1 MRLDEDTLLAL
12 LPEISDIKDTV
23 LREKVV
29 QIWQEACED
38 GNVKAPEKVP
48 KNLKN
53 TCYTLINHTR
63 MVARLCITAA
73 QLAMERHRIDAN
85 LDYLLAG
92 ALLHDVSKL
101 LEIGADGKE
110 HFATEFGKK
119 IQHGFYAAY
128 KAYEKKL
135 PLEIQHILVSHTPQS
150 AIMPQSIEAVI
161 LYNIDQTDTEI
172 LNQSLGI
179 PLSPKR

>member
-1 MRLDEDTLLAL
+1 MRIKEDTILAL
-12 LPEISDIKDTV
+12 LPEISNINDKA

-29 QIWQEACED
+29 RIWQKACED
-38 GNVKAPEKVP
+38 GNVKELEKIP

-53 TCYTLINHTR
+53 TCYTLINHTC
-63 MVARLCITAA
+63 MVAELCITAA
-73 QLAMERHRIDAN
+73 KLAKQHHGIETN
-85 LDYLLAG
+85 LDYLLTG

-101 LEIGADGKE
+101 LEIAADGKDYI
-110 HFATEFGKK
+110 ATEFGKK

-128 KAYEKKL
+128 KAFEKEL
-135 PLEIQHILVSHTPQS
+135 PIEIQHILISHTPQS

-161 LYNIDQTDTEI
+161 LYNVDQTDTEI